1 MISRRRFIKGCISA
15 IVAVSGSQLL
25 FQAPTSSGS
34 GNRNIPVLVYHRVG
48 YTTDALT
55 VTPERF
61 SSDLDSLQ
69 ERGYYSISLEQFQN
83 FLDDR
88 NVEMPERPVLIT
100 FDDGYLDNFE
110 HAYPI
115 LRKHGMVGSFFVI
128 TDMLWTQDRLSPEN
142 IVEMSQGGMSFGS
155 HTMTHRDLGALDPE
169 AIRDELVNSKA
180 ALESVLGK
188 TVNGIAYPRGSY
200 NETVVNIAKE
210 VGYVTGLT
218 VREGIC
224 IKESPDLELR
234 RIPIFKYDSGII
246 HVIANRGQMNL

>member
-1 MISRRRFIKGCISA
+1 MISRRRFIKGCISTIIA
-15 IVAVSGSQLL
+15 ISGSQLL

-69 ERGYYSISLEQFQN
+69 ESGYCSISLEQFQN

-88 NVEMPERPVLIT
+88 NVEMPEKPILIT

-110 HAYPI
+110 HAYRI

-128 TDMLWTQDRLSPEN
+128 TDMLWSKDRLTPEN

-155 HTMTHRDLGALDPE
+155 HTVTHRALGELDP
-169 AIRDELVNSKA
+169 AIIHDELVNSKA
-180 ALESVLGK
+180 TLESVLGK
-188 TVNGIAYPRGSY
+188 NVNAIAYPRGSY

-224 IKESPDLELR
+224 IKESPDFELR

-246 HVIANRGQMNL
+246 HVIANRGRM